1 LYPFTIP
8 LSVLPLVVRA
18 VALYGYN
25 KYVVA
30 FFSMT
35 WLSVLGACIG
45 VPIGSFG
52 IKIGTT
58 KHCDHGITGWANA
71 LSLFCPLILDSF
83 VFMATSS
90 ALMRNPFPDVSM
102 RDRVSGK
109 HLSPFSKSILL
120 EGQAYYL

>member
-18 VALYGYN
+18 VALYDFN

-30 FFSMT
+30 FFSMM
-35 WLSVLGACIG
+35 WLSVLGACIA
-45 VPIGSFG
+45 VPIGSSG
-52 IKIGTT
+52 INI
-58 KHCDHGITGWANA
+58 GITKYCDPGITEWANA
-71 LSLFCPLILDSF
+71 LALFCPLILDSF
-83 VFMATSS
+83 IFMATSL
-90 ALMRNPFPDVSM
+90 ALMSNPYSDVSV

-109 HLSPFSKSILL
+109 HLLPFSRSILR